1 MENLMIRKETE
12 RDYAA
17 VENLTREAFW
27 NVNVPGCDEHYL
39 VHTMRRHEDFIPELA
54 FVLERNGKII
64 GNVMYTRAAL
74 VDESGFCKPI
84 LTFGPLS
91 ILPAYQRRGYG
102 RLLLEHSFR
111 RAEELGYD
119 VIVIFGNPDN
129 YVARGFKSC
138 RKYHICLEK
147 EVYPAAMPVK
157 ELHEGAL
164 DGRQWYYRESQ
175 AYHIDEEEARRFDEQ
190 FAPKKKEFRPSQEEF
205 YIHSHSVIR

>member
-27 NVNVPGCDEHYL
+27 TVNVPGYDEHYL
-39 VHTMRRHEDFIPELA
+39 VHTMRCHEDFIPELA
-54 FVLERNGKII
+54 FVLERNGEII

-111 RAEELGYD
+111 CAEELGYAWTIPPPNA
-119 VIVIFGNPDN
+119 VKIYRFRLINP
-129 YVARGFKSC
+129 YF
-138 RKYHICLEK
+138 
-147 EVYPAAMPVK
+147 
-157 ELHEGAL
+157 AL
-164 DGRQWYYRESQ
+164 
-175 AYHIDEEEARRFDEQ
+175 
-190 FAPKKKEFRPSQEEF
+190 FAPNKA
-205 YIHSHSVIR
+205 